1 MPIARYDGVA
11 AWYDE
16 RFAPRP
22 QVVDAVRRLA
32 GEGPGRCLDLGCG
45 TGFHLATLHEL
56 GWNVTGVDLSEDQ
69 LRIARE
75 RSGHIAELLQADAA
89 ELPLAD
95 GSFDLVLSAFTHT
108 DFEDFDAVIREAV
121 RVLAPHGRLV
131 YLGPHPCFVGPHSR
145 FIEGKGVPEL
155 HPGYDATGRYTEGP
169 GCSPIGIRARVG
181 AIHLRL
187 GDFLQTFLAAGLRI
201 DAFEEPILPD
211 REYPHWIAL
220 RAAR

>member
-1 MPIARYDGVA
+1 MRMARCGGVA

-56 GWNVTGVDLSEDQ
+56 DWEVTGVDLSEDQ

-75 RSGHIAELLQADAA
+75 RSGDIAELLLADAA
-89 ELPLAD
+89 ELPFED

-121 RVLAPHGRLV
+121 RVLAPHGRL
-131 YLGPHPCFVGPHSR
+131 
-145 FIEGKGVPEL
+145 
-155 HPGYDATGRYTEGP
+155 
-169 GCSPIGIRARVG
+169 
-181 AIHLRL
+181 
-187 GDFLQTFLAAGLRI
+187 
-201 DAFEEPILPD
+201 
-211 REYPHWIAL
+211 
-220 RAAR
+220 